1 MAIDWRSFP
10 SLTALRAFEAAAR
23 LSSFSQAGRELNVT
37 HAAVTQQVRALEE
50 HLGRELVY
58 RAGRGLALTAEGGKL
73 AQALGEGFRIVAA
86 ALAELRAA
94 EPGAPLRVT
103 MTPAF
108 ATQWL
113 IPRLRAFWSAHPD
126 VPLSLHPEKRVVDL
140 RREGIDLGI
149 RFGNGQW
156 PGVETEF
163 LTSARY
169 VVVAAPSLLA
179 GRRDLG
185 KAEISALP
193 WVIEPDWPEA
203 LAWLKSYGLNPDRMN
218 ITYIP
223 TEELALSAAREGI
236 GLHVEAEALVQQD
249 IDNGDLIEVGR
260 LEDQSLAYYLVTRPG
275 PKRPELKVFMKWLK
289 ATV

>member
-1 MAIDWRSFP
+1 MA
-10 SLTALRAFEAAAR
+10 
-23 LSSFSQAGRELNVT
+23 
-37 HAAVTQQVRALEE
+37 QQVRALEE

-103 MTPAF
+103 DAPAF

-203 LAWLKSYGLNPDRMN
+203 LAWLKSYGLDPDRMN